1 MARVAEFIRVLNR
14 ILDSRVGKKLMKVAT
29 KECESCGDVRVKVAL
44 DVAYGGREDACWKCK
59 VAAKT
64 VRKFVEKAA
73 GAVGVEEETLREIM
87 SMDAYRRGV
96 AVTLLGIYRYGV
108 RKPFVPAAPYLV
120 VWDVT
125 GLCNLRCEH
134 CYSEAGK
141 PAPGELDTE
150 RALEVI
156 ERLSEWNVPGL
167 AFSGGEPLMRDDF
180 FELAEASASE
190 GMFTALATNGTLID
204 RDTAERLEAAGVEYV
219 EISLDGARPETH
231 DKFRGVKGAW
241 ERAVEGVRHCAETD
255 MMTVIAFTVHRNN
268 VDELPQMLDLAEE
281 LGADGVAVFNFI
293 PTGQGRFRPELDLPP
308 EVREEVLKTLVRE
321 ALDRDLM
328 VYSTAPQ
335 MARVSLQMSES
346 GEGGV
351 LYGTHFAYS
360 GEGRW
365 VEPLVEFLGGCG
377 AGRFLL
383 AIRPNGD
390 VQPCVFLPIKIGN
403 ILEDDPEEL
412 WDHEVLWACRD
423 RDELEGPC
431 GECEFRYVC
440 GGCRARAYAIE
451 GGVRGPDPGCVM
463 AAGGTG
469 E

>member
-1 MARVAEFIRVLNR
+1 MTKTAEFIRVLNQVLNSGLGR
-14 ILDSRVGKKLMKVAT
+14 RLMKVAA
-29 KECESCGDVRVKVAL
+29 KRCESCGDVRVKVAL

-59 VAAKT
+59 TMARLVRKVVEKTARAAGVDEET
-64 VRKFVEKAA
+64 VREA
-73 GAVGVEEETLREIM
+73 L
-87 SMDAYRRGV
+87 SLDSYRRGIT
-96 AVTLLGIYRYGV
+96 VTLLGIYRYGV

-134 CYSEAGK
+134 CYSEAGE

-156 ERLSEWNVPGL
+156 ERISEWNVPGL

-180 FELAEASASE
+180 FELAEASSDE

-219 EISLDGARPETH
+219 EISLDGAKPETH

-255 MMTVIAFTVHRNN
+255 MITVIAFTVHRDN
-268 VDELPQMLDLAEE
+268 VSELPRMLDLAEE
-281 LGADGVAVFNFI
+281 LGADGIAVFNFI
-293 PTGQGRFRPELDLPP
+293 PTGQGRFRQELDLPP
-308 EVREEVLKTLVRE
+308 ETREKVLKTLVQE
-321 ALDRDLM
+321 AQERGLM
-328 VYSTAPQ
+328 IYSTAPQ
-335 MARVSLQMSES
+335 MARVSLEMVESE
-346 GEGGV
+346 EGSV
-351 LYGTHFAYS
+351 LYGTHFAYA

-365 VEPLVEFLGGCG
+365 IEPLVEFIGGCG
-377 AGRFLL
+377 AGRCLL

-412 WDHEVLWACRD
+412 WEHEVLWACRD
-423 RDELEGPC
+423 RDGLEGPC
-431 GECEFRYVC
+431 GECEYRYVC
-440 GGCRARAYAIE
+440 GGCRARAYAIT
-451 GGVRGPDPGCVM
+451 GRLRGPDPGCRL
-463 AAGGTG
+463 AEGDS
-469 E
+469 